1 MHTKSLRLVQ
11 HYYDLYKI
19 LQNEKYNPIIL
30 QEAIKHTFE
39 NRHTPYNEN
48 TMFFRKEFGSNQQMQ
63 VRWTAFIHKITSTDN
78 LPFTEV
84 IAFLQQRLLPFWENM
99 KDE

>member
-1 MHTKSLRLVQ
+1 MVADLR
-11 HYYDLYKI
+11 DLYKI
-19 LQNEKYNPIIL
+19 LQNEKYNPIIV

-39 NRHTPYNEN
+39 NRRTPYNEN
-48 TMFFRKEFGSNQQMQ
+48 TMVFRKEFGSNQQMQ
-63 VRWTAFIHKITSTDN
+63 VRWTAFMRKITYTDK
-78 LPFTEV
+78 LSFTEV